1 MKLYIKQKVFSI
13 GDKFTVRDENG
24 NDRYFVEG
32 EIFTFRRK
40 FHISDTGGNEVAY
53 IEAQSVFNFL
63 PKYDIYLGG
72 KYAATIS
79 KKFTFFI
86 HEYSIDGEGIEIE
99 GDAFSH
105 EYEITKFGSPIAYI
119 HKEWFTW
126 GDSYCIDTTNEIDE
140 LLAVSI
146 AITIDSVIDR
156 NSN

>member
-1 MKLYIKQKVFSI
+1 MKLYIKQKVFSLTSR
-13 GDKFTVRDENG
+13 FTVKDENG

-146 AITIDSVIDR
+146 AITIDSVMDR